1 MKANPWEKIEITLPF
16 GQTVQA
22 VAPVIISAS
31 RSTDIPAFHAEW
43 FMRRLRAGYAVWRN
57 PFNQREQYVSFAK
70 ARVVVF
76 WSKNPAPL
84 LPYLDEIERMG
95 LNYYFQFTINDY
107 EAEGWEPRVPKLAQR
122 VRTFVSLA
130 ERIGPE
136 RVIWRFDPLLLS
148 ETLDEVGLVEKIGR
162 VGDVLHPFTRKLVF
176 SFADI
181 SAYRKVR
188 TNLTSAG
195 ISYRE
200 FDPKSMRVMAQKIA
214 EVNEPWGL
222 ELATCSESEDFL
234 EFGIAHNRCIDGD
247 LMQRLFRDDKKLQ
260 SFLNPGCATPRMRMP
275 GLPST
280 WQDSFKDHGQRK
292 ECGCIVSKD
301 IGSYNTC
308 GHLCT
313 YCYANVSEN
322 VVRRNLRDKDADRE
336 SIA

>member
-1 MKANPWEKIEITLPF
+1 MKANPWEKIDLTLPS

-22 VAPVIISAS
+22 VAPIVISAS

-70 ARVVVF
+70 TRVVVF
-76 WSKNPAPL
+76 WTKNPAPL
-84 LPYLDEIERMG
+84 LPYLDEMDRMG
-95 LNYYFQFTINDY
+95 LNYYFQFTLNDY
-107 EAEGWEPRVPKLAQR
+107 EAEGWEPRVPAVDRR
-122 VRTFVSLA
+122 VRTFADLA
-130 ERIGPE
+130 GRIGPE

-148 ETLDEVGLVEKIGR
+148 EGLDEAALAEKVTR
-162 VGDVLHPFTRKLVF
+162 VGDLVHAYTRKLVF

-188 TNLTSAG
+188 SNLTSAG
-195 ISYRE
+195 IAYRE
-200 FDPKSMRVMAQKIA
+200 FDPDSMRAMARMIA
-214 EVNEPWGL
+214 DVSQPWGL
-222 ELATCSESEDFL
+222 ELATCSESE
-234 EFGIAHNRCIDGD
+234 EFRELGIAHNRCIDGD
-247 LMQRLFRDDKKLQ
+247 LMTRLFPGDRKLQ
-260 SFLNPGCATPRMRMP
+260 AFLNPGHGGPRMLMP
-275 GLPST
+275 GLPT
-280 WQDSFKDHGQRK
+280 AWQESFKDQGQRK

-322 VVRRNLRDKDADRE
+322 VVLRNLRGKDADRE
-336 SIA
+336 SIT